1 MLFPLFLHSKQA
13 AAVFVKKPQPHA
25 IECVSSLSPKL
36 KITRTQP
43 MHFCLPKGSILYCL
57 VFILGGKLTA
67 QETASHHSLS
77 LSAGPAHIARQDLV
91 FSPMIHRDFTPVQ
104 LGIGYQCQARLTH
117 TFRVDYASFNPTL
130 REPYDFTEYGEDQ
143 NAWPHYFTL
152 IGLNYTAAKA
162 IRESGKWTTKLGGAA
177 HWDIQALNYSYGR
190 ISSFGYVSLTGMGVY
205 AQQSYQASERW
216 LVHGQVQLPL
226 LLWQAR
232 SPYLVN
238 DDEFIENIASHSGFK
253 SFMAFLADGHLTSLH
268 EVQSVD
274 LELSVFYLLTKKW
287 QLGASYHLDL
297 LRMAEPRPLLSVR
310 NAVQVSAHFQ
320 F

>member
-1 MLFPLFLHSKQA
+1 MNLF
-13 AAVFVKKPQPHA
+13 
-25 IECVSSLSPKL
+25 
-36 KITRTQP
+36 
-43 MHFCLPKGSILYCL
+43 LPKGLLLYWGL
-57 VFILGGKLTA
+57 FALAESLTA
-67 QETASHHSLS
+67 QETNHNSLS
-77 LSAGPAHIARQDLV
+77 LWVGPAHIARQDLI

-104 LGIGYQCQARLTH
+104 LGVGYQRRAQLTH
-117 TFRVDYASFNPTL
+117 TFRAGYAGFDPMLS
-130 REPYDFTEYGEDQ
+130 EPYDFTEYGEDQ
-143 NAWPHYFTL
+143 TAWPHYFTL
-152 IGLNYTAAKA
+152 IGLSYTAGKT
-162 IRESGKWTTKLGGAA
+162 IRESGKWVTTLGGAA

-205 AQQSYQASERW
+205 VRQTFQVTERW
-216 LVHGQVQLPL
+216 RLHGEVQLPL

-274 LELSVFYLLTKKW
+274 LELGVSRLLTEKW

-297 LRMAEPRPLLSVR
+297 LRMTEPRPLLSVR
-310 NAVQVSAHFQ
+310 HIFQVSAQFQ